1 MPFRRAATLGRPMQG
16 FLYSEVLTVLALMVG
31 GVATPWWVAQQGGAQ
46 ALALNGTLTSV
57 AAFLFMPLLSP
68 LGDAWP
74 KQRLMMAGLL
84 LSALG
89 AAGMAGMISAQAYS
103 LGWVLAIGALAALA
117 WGLMAP
123 ASLSIAAELVP
134 AAQLPEALRLQR
146 SAQSLGRV
154 LGPAVGGLLVS
165 ASTGVAMW
173 AQCGLLLAAAL
184 AVRAIPGHAAAP
196 TSVPRAAWRDELRQG
211 LKASW
216 SVRTERGWTLVSFVG
231 TTCLLPGFGLLVPLK
246 LQSLGLSGGWL
257 GAAEAGLSMGMLG
270 GALGGSNWVAARL
283 GRFHTRVGGTLLQG
297 LGLCLAGATSQGLVL
312 VLALFGVGFA
322 NSCGVL
328 AGQTHRMLAIPA
340 HFRARLNAVSMMQL
354 QVSAALGPALVGWAL
369 LHAKVSSVYV
379 AMGAIGALSALGFA
393 LVPGL
398 REMLSLEHE
407 QVRDW
412 YARQH
417 PELFHAHS
425 PATS

>member
-1 MPFRRAATLGRPMQG
+1 MPSQRVAALGRPMQG

-57 AAFLFMPLLSP
+57 AAFLFMPLLAP

-103 LGWVLAIGALAALA
+103 LGWVLAIGALGALA

-134 AAQLPEALRLQR
+134 SAQLPEALRLQR

-165 ASTGVAMW
+165 ASTGVAVW

-184 AVRAIPGHAAAP
+184 AVRAIPRHAAAAAA
-196 TSVPRAAWRDELRQG
+196 PRGAWRDELRQG

-216 SVRTERGWTLVSFVG
+216 SVKIERGWTLVSFVG

-257 GAAEAGLSMGMLG
+257 GAAEAGLSLGMLG

-297 LGLCLAGATSQGLVL
+297 LGLCLAGATSQGLLL

-369 LHAKVSSVYV
+369 LHAQVSTVYV
-379 AMGAIGALSALGFA
+379 AMGAIGALSALGFL

-412 YARQH
+412 YAHQH
-417 PELFHAHS
+417 PELFHAQSS
-425 PATS
+425 PTS

>member
-1 MPFRRAATLGRPMQG
+1 
-16 FLYSEVLTVLALMVG
+16 
-31 GVATPWWVAQQGGAQ
+31 
-46 ALALNGTLTSV
+46 
-57 AAFLFMPLLSP
+57 
-68 LGDAWP
+68 
-74 KQRLMMAGLL
+74 MAGLL

-89 AAGMAGMISAQAYS
+89 AAAMGSMISAQAYH
-103 LGWVLAIGALAALA
+103 LGWVLLIGALGALA
-117 WGLMAP
+117 WGLMMP

-154 LGPAVGGLLVS
+154 LGPAVGGVLVS
-165 ASTGVAMW
+165 FSTGVAVW

-184 AVRAIPGHAAAP
+184 AVRAIPRHHAVAAA
-196 TSVPRAAWRDELRQG
+196 VPRGAWRAELQQG
-211 LKASW
+211 LRASW
-216 SVRTERGWTLVSFVG
+216 SVRIERGWTLVSFVG

-257 GAAEAGLSMGMLG
+257 GAAEASLSLGMLG

-283 GRFHTRVGGTLLQG
+283 GRFHTRIGGTLLQG

-340 HFRARLNAVSMMQL
+340 HFRARLNAVSMMQI

-369 LHAKVSSVYV
+369 LHAEVATVYV
-379 AMGAIGALSALGFA
+379 ALGALGAMSALGFL

-412 YARQH
+412 YAHLH
-417 PELFHAHS
+417 PELFRPASSSSSS
-425 PATS
+425 PTR